1 MRRPTMVFVAC
12 AILISPF
19 LHATGKNSSSFPK
32 KKDPP
37 AEVKKEEDKFSE
49 ITKKCVKSEGLIT
62 IWRDTTSGKSYIELK
77 EEQLGKE
84 YIYFNHIADAP
95 VEAGYFRGSYGDS
108 KIIKFRKAY
117 DKIDIIQEN
126 TNFYYDANS
135 ELSKAANA
143 NINDPILASE
153 KIEATS
159 KDKKSMLIDGDA
171 VFLSEKFQMIKFPSP
186 PGFPP
191 GVLGGLSSGKTKL
204 DRINNYPQ
212 NTEVVVNYVYENSS
226 PMFYTEALAD
236 PRNITISYQ
245 HTILEMPKN
254 DFQPR
259 ADDPR
264 VGYFSTQIEDMTSFS
279 PTPWKDYIHRWNL
292 VKKDPSAKVSDPVE
306 PITFWIEN
314 TTPKDLRPIIKEA
327 CERWNQAF
335 AGAGFSNAVVCKEQ
349 PDDATWD
356 AGDIRYNVLRWTS
369 SPLPPFGGYGPSF
382 VNPRTGQIL
391 GADIMLE
398 FVAIVNRV
406 NAEKIFK
413 SVGYLNDE
421 ELELPEGTHNR
432 NPFLCTA
439 SAQSN
444 HNMVFG
450 STAAAVLGVDKAVEK
465 EIVKQLLYRLVLH
478 EVGHTLGLT
487 HNMRASTMSS
497 LADAKNPVKVE
508 KDGLANSVME
518 YPAFNYQLK
527 PSDQTLYCDTKP
539 GPYDMWVIDYGYS
552 QAMSDPMGE
561 QLRLKKIT
569 DMSTNPLLMY
579 GNDADDM
586 RSSGRGIDPDVNIY
600 DLTNDPVGYAAE
612 RCDLVNTI
620 LPGIKDK
627 FSKNDQS
634 YQELLQAYFITT
646 GEYANQIRVMTRQ
659 IGGVHYNRSYPGQRA
674 PVKPLEPV
682 TEDKQKAAM
691 KALAKYAFAPAAF
704 DAANGVYNYLLEQRR
719 GFNHFGENEDPNI
732 HERILFMQKECL
744 NQLLHE
750 KVLLR
755 ITDSKIYGNTY
766 TLDEVMMDLTN
777 SIFQDDLKSA
787 VNTFRQNLQIEYLN
801 RLVKILDPKGFYDN
815 VSKSMALSE
824 LKRIDQMMA
833 TATSAD
839 ALTKAHREHCRM
851 IVKKAMEAK

>member
-1 MRRPTMVFVAC
+1 MLC
-12 AILISPF
+12 I
-19 LHATGKNSSSFPK
+19 GPK
-32 KKDPP
+32 QP
-37 AEVKKEEDKFSE
+37 
-49 ITKKCVKSEGLIT
+49 
-62 IWRDTTSGKSYIELK
+62 
-77 EEQLGKE
+77 Q
-84 YIYFNHIADAP
+84 
-95 VEAGYFRGSYGDS
+95 YG
-108 KIIKFRKAY
+108 I
-117 DKIDIIQEN
+117 
-126 TNFYYDANS
+126 
-135 ELSKAANA
+135 
-143 NINDPILASE
+143 
-153 KIEATS
+153 
-159 KDKKSMLIDGDA
+159 
-171 VFLSEKFQMIKFPSP
+171 
-186 PGFPP
+186 
-191 GVLGGLSSGKTKL
+191 
-204 DRINNYPQ
+204 
-212 NTEVVVNYVYENSS
+212 
-226 PMFYTEALAD
+226 
-236 PRNITISYQ
+236 
-245 HTILEMPKN
+245 
-254 DFQPR
+254 
-259 ADDPR
+259 
-264 VGYFSTQIEDMTSFS
+264 
-279 PTPWKDYIHRWNL
+279 
-292 VKKDPSAKVSDPVE
+292 
-306 PITFWIEN
+306 
-314 TTPKDLRPIIKEA
+314 
-327 CERWNQAF
+327 
-335 AGAGFSNAVVCKEQ
+335 
-349 PDDATWD
+349 
-356 AGDIRYNVLRWTS
+356 
-369 SPLPPFGGYGPSF
+369 
-382 VNPRTGQIL
+382 
-391 GADIMLE
+391 
-398 FVAIVNRV
+398 
-406 NAEKIFK
+406 
-413 SVGYLNDE
+413 
-421 ELELPEGTHNR
+421 
-432 NPFLCTA
+432 
-439 SAQSN
+439 
-444 HNMVFG
+444 G

-552 QAMSDPMGE
+552 QALSDPMAE

-569 DMSTNPLLMY
+569 DMSTNPILMY

-634 YQELLQAYFITT
+634 YEELLQAYFITT

-682 TEDKQKAAM
+682 AEDKQKAAM
-691 KALAKYAFAPAAF
+691 KALAKYAFAPTAF

-732 HERILFMQKECL
+732 HERVLSMQKECL

-787 VNTFRQNLQIEYLN
+787 VNTFRQNLQIEYVN
-801 RLVKILDPKGFYDN
+801 RLVKVLDPKGFYDN

-833 TATSAD
+833 TGASAD
-839 ALTKAHREHCRM
+839 ALTKAHREHIRM